1 MNPAMG
7 TFRIPIEIASLA
19 GSRFDRLEAWADT
32 GALYTVWPAD
42 RLEQLGV
49 EPDESVPFELADG
62 REVTFDVGWA
72 RVRIGDN
79 IQLTKVVFGKPGS
92 EPLLGAFT
100 LEAFRLAVDPVHHR
114 LMPVRAFL
122 KRLAA

>member
-1 MNPAMG
+1 MG